1 MAICRCT
8 HYIHSNYYMKVFYK
22 IHLSKL
28 CSLWYKTLLLSLN
41 KFYSLLLFLK
51 YLQLITEAL
60 NGSTVTPLLFQMHEY
75 YSKSPILPF
84 YLKTGKKG
92 KMDSHA
98 NGQDQEKHTG
108 QRHACTCMLNCFS
121 KLHHHLNITL
131 KIPLENHLCALHCK
145 K

>member
-84 YLKTGKKG
+84 YLKTGKKKG
-92 KMDSHA
+92 RWIHMQMAKTKKSTQGRGMHA
-98 NGQDQEKHTG
+98 L
-108 QRHACTCMLNCFS
+108 AC
-121 KLHHHLNITL
+121 
-131 KIPLENHLCALHCK
+131 
-145 K
+145 